1 MKTRSKAQICE
12 CARIFKA
19 ACAQF
24 GLVTESGA
32 LDLKNVYEYLEY
44 VWYGW
49 SMVVLEKDDMGRLL
63 GEARPAS
70 KIIAL
75 RNDVYEGMCASERE
89 HLFTAAHELGHM
101 VMHSDVVFAR
111 REPDERVMLMS
122 FEQEADLFAEALLGF
137 DSPAN
142 LQMKQIAQ
150 QLLESLM
157 KSQGRK
163 KPTK

>member
-1 MKTRSKAQICE
+1 MKIRSKAQICE

-24 GLVTESGA
+24 GFVTESGA
-32 LDLKNVYEYLEY
+32 LDLKNVYEYLEH
-44 VWYGW
+44 VWIGW
-49 SMVVLEKDDMGRLL
+49 SMVVLEKDEMGRLL
-63 GEARPAS
+63 GEARPAL
-70 KIIAL
+70 KTIAL
-75 RNDVYEGMCASERE
+75 RNDVYEGMCEGEQE

-111 REPDERVMLMS
+111 REPDDPIMLVS
-122 FEQEADLFAEALLGF
+122 FEQEADIFAEALLGF

-142 LQMKQIAQ
+142 VQMKRTVEE
-150 QLLESLM
+150 LLASM
-157 KSQGRK
+157 KK